1 MVSHLRDKFPGSS
14 ALARTLRD
22 RIGEVA
28 DSDAPILI
36 EGERG
41 TGREWVA
48 RILHTLGPRKS
59 ARFVRVDPDDDEPTR
74 QVDGELARANGG
86 TLLVKE
92 VAHVGRGPQRRLV
105 RAIRRAPT
113 AKREPCGEV
122 HDVRLIAATCVDLER
137 AVADELFDP
146 ELFDRL
152 RANRLVLPPL
162 RERPDDVSVLVDHFA
177 RIEARELGMER
188 PRFAPR
194 ALDKLSAYS
203 WPGNIS
209 ELRSA
214 VRRLCLRMRAGAIEV
229 SDVEAVLPPVVERV
243 PAEQLSFE
251 EMVRA
256 KIHALLVR
264 MEGYPLEDLY
274 EEVISRV
281 ERPLIELVLERTS
294 NNQVRAA
301 EMLGMNRNTLRKKI
315 AERHVKLTASKLH
328 DAQRKGPRPDGSRS
342 DDALRSPASLAPI
355 HASEGADGTE
365 KLKKDK

>member
-1 MVSHLRDKFPGSS
+1 MAASLRDQLPGSS
-14 ALARTLRD
+14 PLAKQLRE
-22 RIGEVA
+22 RIREVA
-28 DSDAPILI
+28 DGDAPILI

-48 RILHTLGPRKS
+48 RLLHQMGPRRS
-59 ARFVRVDPDDDEPTR
+59 ARFVRVDPDEPGDRGHDTAHR
-74 QVDGELARANGG
+74 VDGDLQRAHGG

-92 VAHVGRGPQRRLV
+92 VAHVGRGPQHRLV
-105 RAIRRAPT
+105 KAIRRGPQR
-113 AKREPCGEV
+113 REATGEV

-137 AVADELFDP
+137 AVADELFDA

-152 RANRLVLPPL
+152 RATRIALPPL
-162 RERPDDVSVLVDHFA
+162 RQRTDDVPVLVDHFM
-177 RIEARELGMER
+177 RFEARELGVDR
-188 PRFAPR
+188 PAISPR
-194 ALDKLSAYS
+194 AMDKLCAYS
-203 WPGNIS
+203 WPGNVA
-209 ELRSA
+209 ELRSS
-214 VRRLCLRMRAGAIEV
+214 VRRLCVRARRGPIEV
-229 SDVEAVLPPVVERV
+229 QDVEAVLPPVTERV

-256 KIHALLVR
+256 KIHALLLR

-315 AERHVKLTASKLH
+315 AERGVHL
-328 DAQRKGPRPDGSRS
+328 DDG
-342 DDALRSPASLAPI
+342 
-355 HASEGADGTE
+355 E
-365 KLKKDK
+365 KKKR